1 MWWENAE
8 ELIPDN
14 SKLLSIMLYSDTTNV
29 DTLGKKNLHPIYM
42 SIGNIKNW
50 RRNKPDA
57 KQLLGYLPILQASSD
72 TEKKSVNF
80 KNAVREVFHKS
91 LRILLEPLLSTSS
104 INLYLNNERIQF
116 YPRISIIIADWPEA
130 ATYCLTYKSSMLNF
144 PCHFCLVARN
154 NLANIN
160 LQNNEIILRTHIN
173 MRQNYDQ
180 NLGNSVCI
188 ENVYNIFWDLP

>member
-1 MWWENAE
+1 M
-8 ELIPDN
+8 LN
-14 SKLLSIMLYSDTTNV
+14 SYWDICQFY
-29 DTLGKKNLHPIYM
+29 
-42 SIGNIKNW
+42 
-50 RRNKPDA
+50 
-57 KQLLGYLPILQASSD
+57 SD

-80 KNAVREVFHKS
+80 KNAVCEVFHKS

-130 ATYCLTYKSSMLNF
+130 ATYCLTYKLSMSNF
-144 PCHFCLVARN
+144 ICYFCLVAKN
-154 NLANIN
+154 DLANIN

>member
-1 MWWENAE
+1 
-8 ELIPDN
+8 
-14 SKLLSIMLYSDTTNV
+14 
-29 DTLGKKNLHPIYM
+29 
-42 SIGNIKNW
+42 
-50 RRNKPDA
+50 
-57 KQLLGYLPILQASSD
+57 
-72 TEKKSVNF
+72 
-80 KNAVREVFHKS
+80 
-91 LRILLEPLLSTSS
+91 
-104 INLYLNNERIQF
+104 LYLNNERIQF

-130 ATYCLTYKSSMLNF
+130 ATYCLTYKSSMSNF

-154 NLANIN
+154 DLANIN

>member
-1 MWWENAE
+1 MEY
-8 ELIPDN
+8 
-14 SKLLSIMLYSDTTNV
+14 LL
-29 DTLGKKNLHPIYM
+29 
-42 SIGNIKNW
+42 
-50 RRNKPDA
+50 
-57 KQLLGYLPILQASSD
+57 ILQASSD

-91 LRILLEPLLSTSS
+91 LRILLEPLLFTSS

-116 YPRISIIIADWPEA
+116 YSRISIIIADWPEA
-130 ATYCLTYKSSMLNF
+130 ATYCLTYKSSMSNF

-154 NLANIN
+154 DLANIN